1 MSDIAA
7 HNIIDQPL
15 SEIISDRYLAYAL
28 STITGRALPDVR
40 DGLKPVHRRL
50 LYAMHELRLSPEN
63 SPKKSAR
70 VVGDVI
76 GKYHPHGDTAVY
88 DAMVRLA
95 QDFSVRYPLV
105 DGQGNFGNIDGDNPA
120 AMRYTEARLTAV
132 ALRLLEGINEDA
144 VDFRETYDGT
154 DKEPVVL
161 PANFPNLLANGASG
175 IAVGMA
181 TNIPPHNVA
190 ELCEAMLQMLE
201 NDISDEEI
209 CNIVKGPDFP
219 TGGILIEPHENIV
232 AAYKS
237 GKGSFRVRARW
248 HTEELKQGMYRIIVT
263 EIPYG
268 IQKSRLMEKLD
279 SLVVDRKIAILDDV
293 IDESAEDIRIVI
305 TPKSRNVDAN
315 LLMEALFKNSDLE
328 NRFSLNMNVLD
339 GGKVPRVMSI
349 KEVLRAW
356 LDHCQE
362 VLVRRKAFRLDKV
375 NHRLEI
381 LAGQLIAYLNL
392 DEVIRIIR
400 EEDDPKA
407 ELIKAFDL
415 TEIQAEAIL
424 NMRLRNLRKLEEME
438 IRKEHED
445 LIKEKEELEKL
456 LKSEARQWT
465 AIKKQIQ
472 EIAKDFSQDTPLG
485 KRRTE
490 IGDEPEE
497 TNLADLEQAMVEKEP
512 ITIVCSAK
520 GWIRALKGHGIN
532 AKDIK
537 YKEGDREGFVLEA
550 QTTDKI
556 LLLATNGRFYTLD
569 GSKMPPGRGFGEPV
583 RLIIDLDNDADIVT
597 LFCYVENE
605 KRLIASTAGHGYILP
620 AKDLISNRRAGIQTL
635 SVSGRAEAKLC
646 VPVNENDDHVA
657 VIGDNRK
664 MLVFERSELPEM
676 GKGKGVILQKYKDG
690 GLSDAKTFNMEE
702 GFTYLKGNGVHKVD
716 DIRPW
721 LGKRAS
727 AGRLPPNGFP
737 RNNKF

>member
-1 MSDIAA
+1 MSEILA
-7 HNIIDQPL
+7 HSIIEQPL
-15 SEIISDRYLAYAL
+15 SEIISQRYLSYAL

-50 LYAMHELRLSPEN
+50 LYAMHELRLNPEN

-95 QDFSVRYPLV
+95 QDFAVRYPLV

-132 ALRLLEGINEDA
+132 AIRLLEGIKENA
-144 VDFRETYDGT
+144 VDFRETYDGSES
-154 DKEPVVL
+154 EPIVL
-161 PANFPNLLANGASG
+161 PANFPHLLANGSSG

-190 ELCEAMLQMLE
+190 ELCAAMLLMLE
-201 NDISDEEI
+201 EDPDNAAL
-209 CNIVKGPDFP
+209 CKIVKGPDFP
-219 TGGILIEPHENIV
+219 TGGILVESAESM
-232 AAYKS
+232 AQSYAT
-237 GKGSFRVRARW
+237 GKGSFRLRARW
-248 HTEELKQGMYRIIVT
+248 EVEEIKGGMYRIIVT

-268 IQKSRLMEKLD
+268 VPKSRLMEKLD

-293 IDESAEDIRIVI
+293 IDESAEDIRVVI
-305 TPKSRNVDAN
+305 TPKSRNVDAA

-328 NRFSLNMNVLD
+328 TRFSMNMNVLD
-339 GGKVPRVMSI
+339 GGKVPRVMNL

-356 LDHCQE
+356 LNHRQE
-362 VLVRRKAFRLDKV
+362 VLIRRSAFRLDKV
-375 NHRLEI
+375 IHRLEI
-381 LAGQLIAYLNL
+381 LAGYLIVYLNI

-400 EEDDPKA
+400 EDDDPKA
-407 ELIKAFDL
+407 SLIKTFSL
-415 TEIQAEAIL
+415 TEVQAEAIL

-438 IRKEHED
+438 LRTEHDALE
-445 LIKEKEELEKL
+445 KEKDELEKL

-465 AIKKQIQ
+465 MIKKQIQ
-472 EIAKDFSQDTPLG
+472 EIATDFSESTPLG

-490 IGDEPEE
+490 IGDTPED
-497 TNLADLEQAMVEKEP
+497 TNLAELEQAMVEKEP
-512 ITIVCSAK
+512 ITIICSAQ
-520 GWIRALKGHGIN
+520 GWIRAMKGHNLN
-532 AKDIK
+532 AKDVK

-569 GSKMPPGRGFGEPV
+569 GSKLPPGRGFGEPV
-583 RLIIDLDNDADIVT
+583 RLMIDLENDADIVT
-597 LFCYVENE
+597 LFVHKSDE
-605 KRLIASTAGHGYILP
+605 KRLIASTAGHGFILP
-620 AKDLISNRRAGIQTL
+620 AKDLISNRRAGVQTL
-635 SVSGRAEAKLC
+635 NVSGKAEACLC
-646 VPVNENDDHVA
+646 VPISEQDDTIA

-664 MLVFERSELPEM
+664 MLVFDMSELPEM

-690 GLSDAKTFNMEE
+690 GLSDAKSFHMES
-702 GFTYLKGNGVHKVD
+702 GFTYNKGNGVHKVD